1 MANDDVFE
9 NVSPRLD
16 KLLDYCTLQYT
27 WLHKLWHQYI
37 F

>member
-27 WLHKLWHQYI
+27 
-37 F
+37 